1 MVVEEKRKFYNI
13 WKKSGNEEDRLLYC
27 LAERKAKQ
35 AVYKA
40 QSDEQKL
47 LGKMLDAE
55 DKRNGVFRV
64 VKQMVRK
71 NRDVV
76 GEGCIKGLDGKLLT
90 SEFEVKTRWMAH
102 FEKLINK
109 EF

>member
-1 MVVEEKRKFYNI
+1 M
-13 WKKSGNEEDRLLYC
+13 YC
-27 LAERKAKQ
+27 LAKRKSKQ

-40 QSDEQKL
+40 QSNEQKL
-47 LGKMLDAE
+47 LGEMLDAE

-76 GEGCIKGLDGKLLT
+76 GEGCIKGLDGKILT
-90 SEFEVKTRWMAH
+90 NEVEVKARWMAH
-102 FEKLINK
+102 FEKLLH
-109 EF
+109 